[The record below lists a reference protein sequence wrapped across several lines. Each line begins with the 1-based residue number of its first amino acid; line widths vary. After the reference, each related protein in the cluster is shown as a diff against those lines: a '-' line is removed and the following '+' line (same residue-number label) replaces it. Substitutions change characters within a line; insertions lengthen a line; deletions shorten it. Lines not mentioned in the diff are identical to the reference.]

1 MSNIRESFL
10 IQKFPLSQK
19 VQSLVRFVHL
29 LKTGIMLHWE
39 TKFPLVM
46 NRIRLLFLFGAVLL
60 SGLAFLSSCTA
71 DQESERPNIVLII
84 SDDQSWPDYSFLGH
98 EAIETPRIDQ
108 LAAEGLC
115 ITHGYT
121 TAPLCRPALASM
133 ATGLY
138 VRQHGILGND
148 PVFDPGGRQQY
159 GDEWIKKRAEF
170 NEPVMQRMEN
180 ARTIADIL
188 GEAGYVSLQTGK
200 WWEGH
205 YSRGGFSMG
214 MTHGDPDRGGRHG
227 DEGLQIGRKGLDIIY
242 DFIDDA
248 AADKTP
254 FYLWYAPFLP
264 HAPHTPPDSLRDK
277 YLPLAPTGAV
287 ANYWAMCEWFDITI
301 GQIMDH
307 VEDRGLSE
315 NTLFVY
321 VTDNGWIQDPDRPNR
336 YAPRSKREPYEMG
349 IRTPIIYRWKG
360 KVEPEMDESSL
371 SSSIDI
377 ATTVLAACGLEPA
390 EGMQGINVLDREAR
404 EGRDHI
410 FAETYAHDFS
420 TIDSSL
426 EYRMV
431 ISRPWKLIQPDP
443 HGKPGKPVELYNLD
457 EDPYEWQNRAE
468 DHPEIVNELNDKIDN
483 WLTQ

>member
-1 MSNIRESFL
+1 MKGFGPALRCIF
-10 IQKFPLSQK
+10 I
-19 VQSLVRFVHL
+19 FVM
-29 LKTGIMLHWE
+29 GA
-39 TKFPLVM
+39 
-46 NRIRLLFLFGAVLL
+46 LLF
-60 SGLAFLSSCTA
+60 SSCA
-71 DQESERPNIVLII
+71 DNPGLERPNIILLI

-148 PVFDPGGRQQY
+148 PVFDPGGKNQY
-159 GDEWIKKRAEF
+159 GEDWLKKRKEF
-170 NEPVMQRMEN
+170 NEPVMQRMED

-200 WWEGH
+200 WWEGN
-205 YSRGGFSMG
+205 YSRGGFSQG
-214 MTHGDPDRGGRHG
+214 MTHGDPDHGGRHG
-227 DEGLQIGRKGLDIIY
+227 DKGLEIGRKCLDIIY

-248 AADKTP
+248 VEDENP

-264 HAPHTPPDSLRDK
+264 HAPHTPPDSLREK
-277 YLPLAPTGAV
+277 YLPLAPTEAV

-301 GQIMDH
+301 GQIVDF
-307 VEDRGLSE
+307 VEEKGLSE

-321 VTDNGWIQDPDRPNR
+321 VTDNGWIQDPDRSNR
-336 YAPRSKREPYEMG
+336 YAPRSKREPYDMG
-349 IRTPIIYRWKG
+349 IRTPVMYRWKG
-360 KVEPEMDESSL
+360 KIEPEMDETSL
-371 SSSIDI
+371 SSSVDI
-377 ATTVLAACGLEPA
+377 ATTVLAACGQEPA
-390 EGMQGINVLDREAR
+390 EDMQGINVLDKDAR
-404 EGRDHI
+404 EERPYI

-420 TIDSSL
+420 TMDSSL

-431 ISRPWKLIQPDP
+431 ISKPWKLILPDAHLHP
-443 HGKPGKPVELYNLD
+443 DKGPELYNL
-457 EDPYEWQNRAE
+457 EDDPFEWKNRAGE
-468 DHPEIVNELNDKIDN
+468 NPEMVKELKAYLEN
-483 WLTQ
+483 WLNTP